1 MLGGSSAAQRPAPQP
16 PRPPSRLL
24 EPPPPP
30 APAGTGAGASKAEG
44 SCSFE
49 AALADEMGVRLD
61 AAEAHEQLLQAQGG
75 GDTPAAAATPAATPA
90 ASATAT
96 AAAAAGGGA
105 ASDATSLRGKAPL
118 PPQPPSPAMSA
129 GAGTSSSEWH
139 QISSQLGAALGWDGT
154 AMTAASSLGLAPL
167 SPPMRSAL
175 GEAVSGCDSIDSS
188 RGEMQQA
195 VLSELSNA
203 ALELLAQEH
212 EAGVPAAA
220 EEWAPLPPLPP
231 PFLGDSAKE
240 RGAPAGTGVRDA
252 LTELDRIRQSIEQQ
266 AGQHQ
271 AGQHQAAAA
280 PPDSKEAEDVCTTD
294 WEIRVLHRAQGPS
307 ATALAALSAAG
318 SGNGTLSVAERLLLC
333 GALSATNKERVHR
346 AAPKVPPRKKCE
358 ACGALNPTARQHCC
372 ACGTRFVLK
381 QKKGSLDLPPLRA
394 VRDGMRDEDL
404 DIVGGDGITGDF
416 LGDAASVS
424 LAGPVPRPG
433 SSVGSDK
440 EDEGEAAEGRPPTAR
455 KGVARVSS
463 WAPPRPRGK
472 KVCPSCTT
480 SNDMLALACSFCS
493 AKFCV
498 KQTAQLRT
506 HGGGGG
512 SGGEVYAEL
521 EPQVDADSEVA
532 GPNGDIST
540 RAFGQLPLESQIL
553 VMQEKAAQRLLAQ
566 TLARQMAEEVS
577 SNPELAA
584 DPRRQLEL
592 KQLAQQ
598 QLLYQMALA
607 CHAAAPN
614 IAAERSLPAAGGAG
628 TPSEPFGLSSGV
640 RGGDGLGAP
649 GRSAEGLR
657 LAAVAAAEAERDL
670 LGSSA
675 ALLGQMSALP
685 RGRGQGGARAPAH
698 LQLAARM
705 PNTSAKRLLKQLADF
720 NPSGNQDSAA
730 NVLLPNEKES
740 RRRGSSWSLQ
750 FSACGTTADEEG
762 PPPDGASL
770 PGGAVASEG
779 GGAPGG
785 GYPPGEAP
793 PLAGSD
799 TARDATEALAA
810 TALSCGSHARANCNG
825 SRSGS
830 DADSAAQSEAS
841 SDADGLE
848 GEGEEAADGA
858 AADAPQVSPAP
869 PTEGLFRRTVS
880 VAAAL
885 TLSEGLTSGFSNAT
899 SGAATT

>member
-1 MLGGSSAAQRPAPQP
+1 
-16 PRPPSRLL
+16 
-24 EPPPPP
+24 
-30 APAGTGAGASKAEG
+30 
-44 SCSFE
+44 
-49 AALADEMGVRLD
+49 
-61 AAEAHEQLLQAQGG
+61 
-75 GDTPAAAATPAATPA
+75 
-90 ASATAT
+90 
-96 AAAAAGGGA
+96 
-105 ASDATSLRGKAPL
+105 
-118 PPQPPSPAMSA
+118 
-129 GAGTSSSEWH
+129 
-139 QISSQLGAALGWDGT
+139 
-154 AMTAASSLGLAPL
+154 
-167 SPPMRSAL
+167 
-175 GEAVSGCDSIDSS
+175 
-188 RGEMQQA
+188 
-195 VLSELSNA
+195 
-203 ALELLAQEH
+203 
-212 EAGVPAAA
+212 
-220 EEWAPLPPLPP
+220 
-231 PFLGDSAKE
+231 
-240 RGAPAGTGVRDA
+240 
-252 LTELDRIRQSIEQQ
+252 
-266 AGQHQ
+266 
-271 AGQHQAAAA
+271 
-280 PPDSKEAEDVCTTD
+280 
-294 WEIRVLHRAQGPS
+294 
-307 ATALAALSAAG
+307 
-318 SGNGTLSVAERLLLC
+318 
-333 GALSATNKERVHR
+333 
-346 AAPKVPPRKKCE
+346 
-358 ACGALNPTARQHCC
+358 
-372 ACGTRFVLK
+372 
-381 QKKGSLDLPPLRA
+381 
-394 VRDGMRDEDL
+394 
-404 DIVGGDGITGDF
+404 
-416 LGDAASVS
+416 
-424 LAGPVPRPG
+424 
-433 SSVGSDK
+433 
-440 EDEGEAAEGRPPTAR
+440 
-455 KGVARVSS
+455 
-463 WAPPRPRGK
+463 
-472 KVCPSCTT
+472 
-480 SNDMLALACSFCS
+480 MLALACSFCS

-685 RGRGQGGARAPAH
+685 RGRGQGGARAPGGSGGSGGRKDRKRRRARSGGEDSRRRRSAPASAPSRDKRPKQGGGSSKGGSSKGGSSKASEAAGGGGSDPAADAAGSEAASKAAAAESKAARLARRERQKRSAEEADGAH

-869 PTEGLFRRTVS
+869 PTEGLSFRRTVS

-885 TLSEGLTSGFSNAT
+885 TLSEGLTSGFSNGVADAGHGEAGGDGSGGGAGEGSAGGAGVAGVDIRRTASVNAAFALSDMVGAPTFPAGGSTRAT